1 MTNNPL
7 LLEAIALKKCV
18 TAVYNN
24 VQMKLAP
31 HILYSKHSALF
42 MDAVILEKHGEARRD
57 KKLGAFHLAGLNDL
71 ERPTSRLKLMP
82 CSNLPLK
89 NIRDRPYSWSTR
101 PQDKPSPH
109 ALGLA

>member
-24 VQMKLAP
+24 VSMKLAP
-31 HILYSKHSALF
+31 HVLYSKHSALF

-71 ERPTSRLKLMP
+71 QLTDEPFEINALFEPAAEK
-82 CSNLPLK
+82 
-89 NIRDRPYSWSTR
+89 YQGSTIFVVGA
-101 PQDKPSPH
+101 D
-109 ALGLA
+109 AG